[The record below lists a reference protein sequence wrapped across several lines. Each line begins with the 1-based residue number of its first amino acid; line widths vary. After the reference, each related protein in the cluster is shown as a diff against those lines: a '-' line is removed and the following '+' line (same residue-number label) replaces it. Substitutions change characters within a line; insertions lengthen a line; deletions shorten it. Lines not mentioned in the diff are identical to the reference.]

1 VIVLTAHPKPIYKY
15 IAFIGSHGVGKS
27 ELSRRIAE
35 ILDYPYIEEQAR
47 ISMQKLNITNLDEL
61 RKDKDM
67 FSIFQHD
74 ILRRQ
79 FNKEAEY
86 MDTGFISD
94 RSTMCNWIYMFLNNS
109 DCIEI
114 QQTYK
119 RLALNNFRQ
128 IYDLVI
134 YVPIMFLL
142 PYDGVRNKD
151 IKYQKQVDREI
162 QKYLSYNYNIYT
174 VKSDNLEDRINE
186 CLSIID
192 Y

>member
-1 VIVLTAHPKPIYKY
+1 MIVLTAHPKPIYKY